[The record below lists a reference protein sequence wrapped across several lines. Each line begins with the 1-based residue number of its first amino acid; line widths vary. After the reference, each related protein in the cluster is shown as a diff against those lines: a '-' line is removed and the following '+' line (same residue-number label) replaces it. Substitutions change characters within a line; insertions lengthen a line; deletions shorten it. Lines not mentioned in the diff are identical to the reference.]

1 MILNK
6 YTIGAVA
13 VALSGFVGFATG
25 ANFESVKWTLK
36 WEARNAADQEAALAA
51 ETKERQREQEWQTK
65 LEEVSK
71 NASKQIEEVRR
82 AERSAA
88 DGRLRSAAKEYAAT
102 TSESA
107 CTAHGSA
114 TSGVEVLAELLAD
127 ADELA
132 ERMALEADESRI
144 RGLACEA
151 AYDSLR

>member
-6 YTIGAVA
+6 YTIGAAA
-13 VALSGFVGFATG
+13 VALSGIFGFATG
-25 ANFESVKWTLK
+25 AHYESIKWSLK
-36 WEARNAADQEAALAA
+36 WEERNIKDIDAALAA

-71 NASKQIEEVRR
+71 NASKQIEDVRR

-88 DGRLRSAAKEYAAT
+88 DGRLRSAAKDYAAR

-107 CTAHGSA
+107 CTTDGS
-114 TSGVEVLAELLAD
+114 TPSGVEVLAELFAD